1 MKLITLALCLALIAL
16 SLSACNF
23 NVELPTPTA
32 EGIIETVDPL
42 PDRAESVTPTASL
55 SPSVTPTPEGVALLV
70 SPTPSGSPMPPT
82 ETLTLT
88 PTQGPFE
95 HRVQSGETLYDIL
108 PQYGYFTLDVV
119 SAVSSINP
127 NVSDLNNLNV
137 GQVLLIPRQTLTPTP
152 IGFEATQAINATLG
166 FQRLSGAFPPNTEFG
181 CHTVEEGET
190 IIEIAIDYNTT
201 IEVLKDQNPTIPFLN
216 CDFNI
221 RSGGAECTV
230 PLRIDQCVRVPFPT
244 PTITLSPTPSGSET
258 ATPTPTHSAPR
269 IVQPISGAIV
279 QGVIALQ
286 WVSVGVLQADES
298 YFVVIRDVN
307 DPNLTPIQRAT
318 RNTSILLPEE
328 LIPTDGQDRVYEWTV
343 SVAQR
348 NQQGVYA
355 IIGGIGSPQQF
366 TVRSR

>member
-1 MKLITLALCLALIAL
+1 MKAIILALCLIMTI
-16 SLSACNF
+16 SACNF
-23 NVELPTPTA
+23 NVNLPTPTA
-32 EGIIETVDPL
+32 EGILETVDPL
-42 PDRAESVTPTASL
+42 PNIDESATPTPSL
-55 SPSVTPTPEGVALLV
+55 SPSLSPTAEEVALLV

-95 HRVQSGETLYDIL
+95 HRVQANETLYDIL
-108 PQYGYFTLDVV
+108 VQYGYFTLDVV
-119 SAVSSINP
+119 SAVAAINP
-127 NVSDLNNLNV
+127 NISDLNSLNV
-137 GQVLLIPRQTLTPTP
+137 GQVVLIPRQTLTPTP

-244 PTITLSPTPSGSET
+244 ATITLSPTPSGSET

-269 IVQPISGAIV
+269 IIQPISGAIV

-286 WVSVGVLQADES
+286 WVSVGVLQDDEA
-298 YFVVIRDVN
+298 YFIVIRNLN
-307 DPNLTPIQRAT
+307 DPNAAPTQRAT
-318 RNTSILLPEE
+318 RNTSLLLPEE

-343 SVAQR
+343 SVARR

-355 IIGGIGSPQQF
+355 MSGGVGSPQQF